1 MPNVWTPVK
10 KTAPRIRNRGIQ
22 VNFPETKIKFAWFD
36 LIYLA
41 SIFFSNFT
49 RETVVFIR
57 LRSRKTVAWWSI
69 FAVPRHFFGNYI
81 SKPLPYFR
89 HNSHPKNHWIIAIK
103 RSAFFQYL
111 NALWSPSLIGLSI
124 VRLHHCLS
132 VNGSSF
138 RKLIIENMSFT
149 EFWIGVPVIIHRRS
163 LFRARTAFDIRALG
177 FLITCPSSRT
187 TLSHSVSISADVFCE
202 MKWKYVSFFKQGRVG
217 SQLQM

>member
-10 KTAPRIRNRGIQ
+10 KTTPRTRNWGIQ

-41 SIFFSNFT
+41 SIFFSTFT

-69 FAVPRHFFGNYI
+69 FAVPRHFSGTT
-81 SKPLPYFR
+81 SV
-89 HNSHPKNHWIIAIK
+89 SHRPIFDITRIQKKHWIIAIK

-149 EFWIGVPVIIHRRS
+149 EFWIGVPVITHRRS
-163 LFRARTAFDIRALG
+163 LFRARTAFDIKALG

-217 SQLQM
+217 SQLKM